1 MRHQWSNIQELITM
15 RGRPVYTSD
24 GEKLGDFEEIY
35 HDETTGQPEWL
46 RVKSSILGGILG
58 TKYFLVPLQGA
69 EFQDGEDP
77 AIRVPYSKD
86 RVQDAPDTDDDG
98 FLRKTSAD
106 STIITAFSILSASL
120 RPNSLRVKLENIISI
135 RWASGGRNIS
145 IL

>member
-1 MRHQWSNIQELITM
+1 MGSNIQELITM

-24 GEKLGDFEEIY
+24 GEELGDFEEIY

-77 AIRVPYSKD
+77 AIRGPIP
-86 RVQDAPDTDDDG
+86 RIEFRMLPTPMMIG
-98 FLRKTSAD
+98 FLRKTSAG